1 MTWVKICGTTN
12 LGDAEA
18 AVAAGADALG
28 FIFAESPRRIAPA
41 EARAIIAQ
49 LPAQVEKV
57 GVFVDEDFERV
68 WHIVDEAGLTAVQ
81 LHGHETPRGV
91 RRMLEFRA
99 VDKPEEKAQ
108 PKIFKAIPVGGD
120 PYAATRYVNGGEQM
134 LAGVLLDSG
143 GGRAPGGTGVAFD
156 WKKSE
161 DFVFELGQRFRL
173 ILAGGLGPDNVSEA
187 IATLHPWGVDVVSG
201 VEREPGKKDPE
212 KVKAFV
218 KAAKCAQ

>member
-12 LGDAEA
+12 LADAEA

-41 EARAIIAQ
+41 DARAIIER
-49 LPAQVEKV
+49 LPNGVEKI

-68 WHIVDEAGLTAVQ
+68 WQIVDEAGLTAVQ

-99 VDKPEEKAQ
+99 VDRPFEPQ

-120 PYAATRYVNGGEQM
+120 PHAGSRYVNGGEEM
-134 LAGVLLDSG
+134 LAGVLLDTG

-156 WKKSE
+156 WKKNE
-161 DFVFELGQRFRL
+161 EFVFQLGQRFRL
-173 ILAGGLGPDNVSEA
+173 ILAGGLDPQNVSEA
-187 IATLHPWGVDVVSG
+187 IGTLHPWGVDVVSG
-201 VEREPGKKDPE
+201 VEREPGKTDPE

>member
-12 LGDAEA
+12 LADAEA

-41 EARAIIAQ
+41 DARAIIER
-49 LPAQVEKV
+49 LPNGVEKI

-68 WHIVDEAGLTAVQ
+68 WQIVDEAGLTAVQ

-91 RRMLEFRA
+91 RRMLAFRA
-99 VDKPEEKAQ
+99 LDRPFEPR

-120 PYAATRYVNGGEQM
+120 PYAGSRYVNGGEEM
-134 LAGVLLDSG
+134 LAGVLLDTG

-156 WKKSE
+156 WKKNAE
-161 DFVFELGQRFRL
+161 FVFQLGQRFRL
-173 ILAGGLGPDNVSEA
+173 ILAGGLDPQNVSEA

>member
-12 LGDAEA
+12 LADAEA

-41 EARAIIAQ
+41 DARAIIER
-49 LPAQVEKV
+49 LPSGVEKI

-68 WHIVDEAGLTAVQ
+68 WQIVDQSGLTGVQ

-91 RRMLEFRA
+91 RRMLEFRS
-99 VDKPEEKAQ
+99 VDRPFEPQ

-120 PYAATRYVNGGEQM
+120 PYAGSRYVNGGEQM
-134 LAGVLLDSG
+134 LAGVLLDTG
-143 GGRAPGGTGVAFD
+143 GGSAPGGTGVAFD
-156 WKKSE
+156 WKKNE
-161 DFVFELGQRFRL
+161 EFVYQLGQRFRL
-173 ILAGGLGPDNVSEA
+173 ILAGGLDPRNVGEA